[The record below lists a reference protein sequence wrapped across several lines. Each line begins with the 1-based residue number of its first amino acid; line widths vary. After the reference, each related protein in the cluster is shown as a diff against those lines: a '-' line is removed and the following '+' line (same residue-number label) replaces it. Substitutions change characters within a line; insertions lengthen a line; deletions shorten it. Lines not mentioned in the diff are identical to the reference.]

1 MSVSGRG
8 MKAVVMRIFENL
20 FNEEISGERERIIDP
35 EVLGRPMGGRGP
47 HETLL
52 VIASLRGSFPDLRF
66 EVEDL
71 IAEGDRV
78 AALWTMT
85 GTHLGPFLTVA
96 PTGRTV
102 RVSGV
107 TVFELPKGKWRSSR
121 GSWDLPHA
129 LAQLGAPV
137 PGMGP
142 APAPPSGDSA

>member
-1 MSVSGRG
+1 MSSGRG

-20 FNEEISGERERIIDP
+20 FNEEVSGERERIIDP
-35 EVLGRPMGGRGP
+35 QVLGRPMGGSGP

-52 VIASLRGSFPDLRF
+52 VIESLRRSFPDLRF
-66 EVEDL
+66 EVDDM
-71 IAEGDRV
+71 IAEGDQV
-78 AALWTMT
+78 CALWTMT
-85 GTHLGPFLTVA
+85 GTHLGQFLSVA
-96 PTGRTV
+96 PTGRTI

-107 TVFELPKGKWRSSR
+107 TVFELPRGRWRSSR

-142 APAPPSGDSA
+142 GPAPVPSA